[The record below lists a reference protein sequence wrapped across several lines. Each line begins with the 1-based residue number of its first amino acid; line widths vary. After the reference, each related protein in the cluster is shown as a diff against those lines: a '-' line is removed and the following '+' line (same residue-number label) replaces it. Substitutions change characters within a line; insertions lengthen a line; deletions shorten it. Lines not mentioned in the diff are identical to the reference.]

1 MTLKHQGSVF
11 FFRWKIPV
19 FEISSSILPP
29 KTLLVGFWSL
39 VIASLQHPSAKNLV
53 CSRPHVIARGSI
65 STGPSCCSVDDRNL
79 NPAKLEE
86 QSGIL
91 QGHEHWK
98 YLMRCCNHTVQ
109 RQVKS
114 FTSNISTP
122 ILKASVIASLMIWKW
137 NPSLGSMLM
146 VDKETRKF
154 DMM

>member
-19 FEISSSILPP
+19 FEISSSILSP
-29 KTLLVGFWSL
+29 KILLVGFWSL
-39 VIASLQHPSAKNLV
+39 AIASLQHPSVKNLV
-53 CSRPHVIARGSI
+53 CSRPHVIARSSI
-65 STGPSCCSVDDRNL
+65 SIWPSCCLVDDRSL

-91 QGHEHWK
+91 LGHEHCK
-98 YLMRCCNHTVQ
+98 YLIRYCNHTVQ

-122 ILKASVIASLMIWKW
+122 FLKSSIIASFIVRKW